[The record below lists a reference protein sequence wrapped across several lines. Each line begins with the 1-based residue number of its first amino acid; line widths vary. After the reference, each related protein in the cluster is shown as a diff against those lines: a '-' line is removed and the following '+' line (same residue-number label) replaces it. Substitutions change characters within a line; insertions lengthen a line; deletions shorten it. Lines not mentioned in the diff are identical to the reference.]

1 MSEMGRGP
9 WDRGEVGEIWLG
21 TRDEMR
27 GMHDQCLSLPSWYRD
42 VVGGIDTE
50 GGRKR
55 GRDELTGC

>member
-9 WDRGEVGEIWLG
+9 WDRGEVGEIWQG

-42 VVGGIDTE
+42 VAGGIDTE

-55 GRDELTGC
+55 ER